1 MKNKASSL
9 HSHGFI
15 ALVFVASGAAHAQM
29 TPVGRWKTI
38 DDTTGQPKAEIVIAP
53 AASGALHGRIDKAL
67 IRSSEPT
74 CTLCT
79 DDRKN
84 QPKLGMEV
92 IRGVQKAEGSEVW
105 GEGGKILDPD
115 NGKEY
120 TVRIVPLD
128 GGKQLQVRGYI
139 GPFYR
144 TQVWQRIE

>member
-1 MKNKASSL
+1 M
-9 HSHGFI
+9 
-15 ALVFVASGAAHAQM
+15 VASGIAAAQS
-29 TPVGRWKTI
+29 TPVGRWRTI
-38 DDTTGQPKAEIVIAP
+38 DDVTGQPKAEIVIAP
-53 AASGALHGRIDKAL
+53 VASGALHGRIDKAL
-67 IRSSEPT
+67 IQSVEPI
-74 CTLCT
+74 CSMCT

-92 IRGVQKAEGSEVW
+92 IRGVRKAENGEAW

-144 TQVWQRIE
+144 TQVWQRME